1 MRMRRKGDFMKKS
14 LLEFMKESLSE
25 IAVKRLLGLLA
36 DMGKEVDLS
45 IGEEAAGVF
54 VIPWECSRFSIY
66 RQSISK
72 DILIFTSVKENH
84 VLVRGWMHANQI
96 PARVSRKGARIK
108 LSVANLEP
116 TESLQALFRLR
127 TANALVTGAAAPPG
141 SSTLQHEAQPAVD
154 PESNPFVLRFNSL
167 DSAGRFPSVD
177 TPDEDCQRF
186 VKLACRAMS
195 IAMMDRLRRREGA
208 LLWITRFLDGTI
220 TAEASDMS
228 TEHPSVTNQLEQEPG
243 TGEIAVILA
252 NAEVPWDRSSVCD
265 GRVGFWEGML
275 SFHKPAVE

>member
-1 MRMRRKGDFMKKS
+1 MKKS
-14 LLEFMKESLSE
+14 LLDFMKESLSE
-25 IAVKRLLGLLA
+25 LMVKRLLGLPA
-36 DMGKEVDLS
+36 DMGMEVDIS
-45 IGEEAAGVF
+45 IGKEAAGVV
-54 VIPWECSRFSIY
+54 VIPWECSKFSIY

-72 DILIFTSVKENH
+72 DILIFTSVRENE
-84 VLVRGWMHANQI
+84 VRLRGWLHASQL
-96 PARVSRKGARIK
+96 AAHTRRKGARIK

-116 TESLQALFRLR
+116 AESLHALVRLR
-127 TANALVTGAAAPPG
+127 TANTPFTGGATPPG

-154 PESNPFVLRFNSL
+154 PESSPFVVRFNPL
-167 DSAGRFPSVD
+167 DFAGHFPSVD

-186 VKLACRAMS
+186 VKLACRAIP
-195 IAMMDRLRRREGA
+195 IAMMDRLRRRRGA

-228 TEHPSVTNQLEQEPG
+228 TEHPSVTNQLWQEPG

-265 GRVGFWEGML
+265 GRVGFWEGVL
-275 SFHKPAVE
+275 SFNKPAVQ